1 MTDIAIKPARAQF
14 YSSRQLLNHSAKI
27 WFAVTVLGQVA
38 FVAYIAAFYGGTALE
53 GDFNAWD
60 GRMFNGFISGDML
73 GNLNIILHIALA
85 FIITA
90 SGPIQFIPT
99 IRNRFRTFH
108 RWNGRVYATSAIII
122 SLGALYLTWTRNGI
136 GATVNDVGV
145 TLNAFAI
152 ITFATLTARTAI
164 ARNFRSHH
172 RWALRLFLAASG
184 VWYMRLGFGLYA
196 FLTGG
201 AMPGSTQMLD
211 GPFDIALSFAI
222 TLVPLACL
230 EVFFRSR
237 DSKHSFVHAF
247 MTAGVVVLTLAT
259 AIGSVMAAQIFW
271 LSSFS

>member
-1 MTDIAIKPARAQF
+1 MTDIAIKPSRPQS
-14 YSSRQLLNHSAKI
+14 YSSRQWLNHSAKL
-27 WFAVTVLGQVA
+27 WFTVTVLGQVA
-38 FVAYIAAFYGGTALE
+38 FVAHIAAFYGGTALE

-60 GRMFNGFISGDML
+60 GRMFNGFISGDLL
-73 GNLNIILHIALA
+73 GNLNIVLHITLA

-90 SGPIQFIPT
+90 SGPVQFIPT

-136 GATVNDVGV
+136 GTPLNDIGI
-145 TLNAFAI
+145 TLNGVAI
-152 ITFATLTARTAI
+152 LTFATLTARTAM
-164 ARNFRSHH
+164 ARDIKSHQ

-184 VWYMRLGFGLYA
+184 VWYMRVGYGLYA
-196 FLTGG
+196 FLTDG
-201 AMPGSTQMLD
+201 ASPGSSQMLD

-230 EVFFRSR
+230 ELFFRTR
-237 DSKHSFVHAF
+237 DSKNTISQAF
-247 MTAGVVVLTLAT
+247 MAGGVVVLALAT
-259 AIGSVMAAQIFW
+259 AIGSYMAAHIFW